1 MCDNNKVPQD
11 FKTTFWAVMG
21 SLLML
26 LPSLVKMLIQALR
39 RRLLKRKAKKAPK
52 KKED

>member
-1 MCDNNKVPQD
+1 MCDNKIPQD
-11 FKTTFWAVMG
+11 FKTTFWAVMA

-26 LPSLVKMLIQALR
+26 LPSLAKLLIQALR
-39 RRLLKRKAKKAPK
+39 RRLLKRKAKKAQK